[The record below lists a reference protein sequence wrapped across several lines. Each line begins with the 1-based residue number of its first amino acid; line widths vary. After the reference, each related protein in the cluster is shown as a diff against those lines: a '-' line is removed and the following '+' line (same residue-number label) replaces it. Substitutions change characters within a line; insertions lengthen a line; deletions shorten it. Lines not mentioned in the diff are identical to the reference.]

1 LFGVF
6 GGEVVEVDE
15 VESVGL
21 VGVADERPGSVG
33 DQHLVM
39 AGRHADR
46 REVRDLVGAA
56 HDFGRR

>member
-1 LFGVF
+1 
-6 GGEVVEVDE
+6 VDE